1 MSEPGNPRD
10 VTTFVLLGHDF
21 GANSWERRQALGLI
35 PGLND
40 RLAYGYYRAAGQGW
54 VIEYSHD
61 SEESSLT
68 RFARLALRKVLG
80 FDLLHVYRNRAR
92 LLRADIIWTHTE
104 LENLAALALFR
115 ILRRQNAPKLIA
127 NCIWLFDRWPRL
139 SGARRFVYRTLLKDA
154 TVITTF
160 SPKNLQVAKQLLPS
174 VRCECLLWGALTQG
188 MSPPRQGHVHRPIR
202 IASLGNDM
210 HRDWITLLR
219 AFGNVDGY
227 EVRIGSSRVSS
238 RLVRALRNVTVQS
251 AEIADQVR
259 ALYDWADIVVVS
271 LKPNLHVSGITVIFE
286 SIICGLPTVCTDT
299 GGLRAY
305 FSDAEVTYVPAFA
318 PVAMRVAA
326 DRLSR
331 DDEGRLSLT
340 IRAQQHLISADL
352 TARGFAMRN
361 RNLSEELL
369 REGSNASYRDGAEVS
384 STQAVAEPVTES
396 TMPDF

>member
-1 MSEPGNPRD
+1 MPEPGNPRD

-68 RFARLALRKVLG
+68 RFARLTLRKVLG

-115 ILRRQNAPKLIA
+115 ILRRQNTPKIIA

-139 SGARRFVYRTLLKDA
+139 SRARRFVYRTLLKDA

-160 SPKNLQVAKQLLPS
+160 SPKNLQVARQLLPS

-188 MSPPRQGHVHRPIR
+188 MFPPRHGHVHRPIR

-238 RLVRALRNVTVQS
+238 RLVRALRNVTVRS

-318 PVAMRVAA
+318 PIAMRVAA

-331 DDEGRLSLT
+331 DDEGRFSLT
-340 IRAQQHLISADL
+340 SRAQQHLISANL

-384 STQAVAEPVTES
+384 STQAVAVPVTES
-396 TMPDF
+396 TTDF

>member
-1 MSEPGNPRD
+1 MPEPDNPRD

-21 GANSWERRQALGLI
+21 GANSWEQRQALGLI

-40 RLAYGYYRAAGQGW
+40 RLAYGYYRAAGEGW

-61 SEESSLT
+61 SQESSLT
-68 RFARLALRKVLG
+68 RLARLSLRKLLG

-115 ILRRQNAPKLIA
+115 ILRRQNPPKVIA
-127 NCIWLFDRWPRL
+127 NCIWLFDRWPSL
-139 SGARRFVYRTLLKDA
+139 SRARRFLYRTLLKDA

-160 SPKNLQVAKQLLPS
+160 SPKNLEVARQLFPS
-174 VRCECLLWGALTQG
+174 VRCECLLWGALTQE
-188 MSPPRQGHVHRPIR
+188 MVTPRPGGVHRPVR
-202 IASLGNDM
+202 LASLGNDM

-227 EVRIGSSRVSS
+227 EVRIGSSKISS
-238 RLVRALRNVTVQS
+238 RLIRGLRNVTVQS
-251 AEIADQVR
+251 VELEDRVR
-259 ALYDWADIVVVS
+259 ALYDWADLVVVS

-286 SIICGLPTVCTDT
+286 SIICGVPTICTDT
-299 GGLRAY
+299 GGLRVY

-326 DRLSR
+326 DRLSGDNER
-331 DDEGRLSLT
+331 RFTQT
-340 IRAQQHLISADL
+340 IRAQQRLVSGDL

-361 RNLSEELL
+361 RRLSEELL
-369 REGSNASYRDGAEVS
+369 REGSNAS
-384 STQAVAEPVTES
+384 
-396 TMPDF
+396 